1 MAGMIISRDLQFES
15 YFLFLRTS
23 ISSYYHITTMRRIST
38 LFVLLTGLIAVAC
51 HKDEVPQTDRARKL
65 IKELLEKLDNA
76 EVYAARK
83 EREIDSVK
91 AKLPG
96 NTEEERIEIYSDL
109 AKRYSK
115 YNVDSSLVYTDKA
128 CELADAIGNDSLG
141 YMARF
146 QRVDLLSGAGFST
159 EARETLETIPRE
171 AMTGDLLN
179 AYYYSWTEHYHNL
192 YSSSSEPER
201 YKKKYRN
208 LYNIYRDSLLAVSDS
223 TSQTYLHNMERK
235 EARAGH
241 FDEARRYN
249 AIRMSMIEDHRSRD
263 YARCLYD
270 RYMIAYYYEGKTKPT
285 DIEDLLQSAI
295 LEVEDCNYDIA
306 SLFRVESLLYD
317 MNELNSAK
325 KVSDFYY
332 SSLRSLGSRQRLLDG
347 EEQAIRI
354 NDRNAR
360 MLQKKNKDILLALI
374 LVALLV
380 VALLVTSLIINN
392 ARVRITR
399 LKDNLQRSG
408 RLSKEYVGVV
418 FQLYS
423 SYIKRLDVFRTKIHS
438 SLKKGQVEQVIE
450 LTSPLS
456 DFASEERKEL
466 FHNFDSAFVDIFPN
480 FVDTVN
486 SCLKAEEKIVPKKT
500 EILNNELRILALIKL
515 GIEDSTEI
523 ADLLHSS
530 VKTVYNLRSIIKARL
545 AIPEEKFNKIISE
558 L

>member
-1 MAGMIISRDLQFES
+1 MKAHHIALLLM
-15 YFLFLRTS
+15 TS
-23 ISSYYHITTMRRIST
+23 IALALS
-38 LFVLLTGLIAVAC
+38 C

-115 YNVDSSLVYTDKA
+115 YNVDSSLVYIDKA
-128 CELADAIGNDSLG
+128 CGLADAIGNDSLG

-249 AIRMSMIEDHRSRD
+249 AIRMSMIQDHRSRD

>member
-1 MAGMIISRDLQFES
+1 MKIHRLLLLLAMTLALLPSCKRNAVLQTERS
-15 YFLFLRTS
+15 
-23 ISSYYHITTMRRIST
+23 
-38 LFVLLTGLIAVAC
+38 
-51 HKDEVPQTDRARKL
+51 RKL
-65 IKELLEKLDNA
+65 IKELLETLDNA
-76 EVYAARK
+76 DVYAARK

-96 NTEEERIEIYSDL
+96 NTEEERFDIYSDL
-109 AKRYSK
+109 AIRYSK
-115 YNVDSSLVYTDKA
+115 YNVDSSLLYINKA
-128 CELADAIGNDSLG
+128 CELASALGNDSLS
-141 YMARF
+141 YTAKLRK
-146 QRVDLLSGAGFST
+146 VDLLSGAGFST
-159 EARETLETIPRE
+159 EASETLETIPRE
-171 AMTGDLLN
+171 SMKGDLLIV
-179 AYYYSWTEHYHNL
+179 YYNSWTEYYHNL
-192 YSSSSEPER
+192 YSGSGEPQIYQKE
-201 YKKKYRN
+201 YRN
-208 LYNIYRDSLLAVSDS
+208 RYNIYRDSLLTVTDS
-223 TSQTYLHNMERK
+223 TSQIYLRNVERR

-249 AIRMSMIEDHRSRD
+249 AIRMSMIDDHRSRE

-270 RYMIAYYYEGKTKPT
+270 RYMIAYYYEGKIKGS

-317 MNELNSAK
+317 MNEVNSAK

-332 SSLRSLGSRQRLLDG
+332 SSLRFLGSRQRLLDG
-347 EEQAIRI
+347 GEQAIRI
-354 NDRNAR
+354 NDRNSR
-360 MLQKKNKDILLALI
+360 MLQKKNNDILLALI

-392 ARVRITR
+392 SRVRIIR

-450 LTSPLS
+450 LTSPLG

-466 FHNFDSAFVDIFPN
+466 FHNFDSAFVDIFPD

-486 SCLKAEEKIVPKKT
+486 SCLKPEEKIVPKKT

-530 VKTVYNLRSIIKARL
+530 VKTVYNLRSIIKSKL
-545 AIPEEKFNKIISE
+545 AIPEDKFNKIITE